1 MPEEARKAEYK
12 FNARIYQRFFLLRK
26 QYKTA
31 SRAKRLGLLFF
42 NLHKC
47 QTA

>member
-12 FNARIYQRFFLLRK
+12 FNARIYRRFFLLRK

-42 NLHKC
+42 YFHK
-47 QTA
+47 